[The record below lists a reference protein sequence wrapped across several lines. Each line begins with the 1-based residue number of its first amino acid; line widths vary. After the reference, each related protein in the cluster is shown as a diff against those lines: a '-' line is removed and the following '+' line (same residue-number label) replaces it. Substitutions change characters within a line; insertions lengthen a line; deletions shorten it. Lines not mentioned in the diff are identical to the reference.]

1 MISNES
7 GLAMG
12 RIFAYIA
19 FSHTGR
25 SNTYTKIVHYMS
37 SKKAISL
44 PPTYY
49 AAIAKVFPVRVGK
62 FCDFFSLSFLIL
74 IMLWGERLWRERKII
89 YGNKR

>member
-19 FSHTGR
+19 FSHTSR

-62 FCDFFSLSFLIL
+62 FCDSFFIIFPYFNYI
-74 IMLWGERLWRERKII
+74 IGLWGEGGII